1 MYKKQLQSLLG
12 SLLYISKCV
21 RYSRFF
27 LNRLLQILRDQ
38 SREKI
43 IKLDHAF
50 QKDVRWFKNF
60 LVQFNGTSL
69 YVKDKVDANIHLDA
83 CLTGVGAIFQ
93 NEIYQAKIP
102 EKFKHCH
109 IAALEM
115 LNILVALR
123 IWAKKWSGLAIK
135 IFCDNEAVVSVLSTG
150 KTRDPDLATISRNIY
165 MLCAKFDILII
176 PQHVEGKS
184 NIIADLLSRWCGSKN
199 DLEKLKSLIR
209 NPIWVNVSQEQFD
222 LDLEI

>member
-1 MYKKQLQSLLG
+1 MDTENFTMSVPTEKLCQIKNLVQEWNFKKSCTKNQLQSLLG

-102 EKFKHCH
+102 EKFQLFH

-123 IWAKKWSGLAIK
+123 
-135 IFCDNEAVVSVLSTG
+135 V
-150 KTRDPDLATISRNIY
+150 
-165 MLCAKFDILII
+165 
-176 PQHVEGKS
+176 
-184 NIIADLLSRWCGSKN
+184 
-199 DLEKLKSLIR
+199 
-209 NPIWVNVSQEQFD
+209 
-222 LDLEI
+222 